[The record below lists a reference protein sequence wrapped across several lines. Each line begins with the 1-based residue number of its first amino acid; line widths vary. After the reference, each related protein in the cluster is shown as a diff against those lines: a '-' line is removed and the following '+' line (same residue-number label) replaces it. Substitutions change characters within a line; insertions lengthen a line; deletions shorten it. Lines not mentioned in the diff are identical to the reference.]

1 MEKINY
7 PQSHKGEE
15 EAVIE
20 HIILNKLNDV
30 LSSPPQD

>member
-1 MEKINY
+1 MTETEMEKINY

-20 HIILNKLNDV
+20 HIILN
-30 LSSPPQD
+30 

>member
-1 MEKINY
+1 MMETEMEKINY

-20 HIILNKLNDV
+20 HIILN
-30 LSSPPQD
+30 